1 MLSLVIILLAAIAM
15 FANGGPKKT
24 TPYNDGYF
32 FLPDQRYEYEEYPPR
47 HYYRNKRMKRKD
59 YERYH
64 QPESNGTGCFMIVL
78 LIVGI
83 LLAVVMRG

>member
-1 MLSLVIILLAAIAM
+1 MLSLIIILLAAIVM

-24 TPYNDGYF
+24 NPYNDGYF
-32 FLPDQRYEYEEYPPR
+32 FLPDRYEYEEYPPR
-47 HYYRNKRMKRKD
+47 HYSRNKRMKRKD

-64 QPESNGTGCFMIVL
+64 QPESDGTGCFMIAL